1 MPISHYIK
9 QFQDT
14 LLLFFQDLVI
24 RLCTILDEVPLLH
37 EDRHKATSVELISSY
52 NTTHEF
58 DTQNLVKEGN
68 TSSTDLISIWVL
80 VATCTLGILI
90 LKKGLDFIREVLSNN
105 NPSNSVRN
113 SRRIQI
119 SERPS
124 TSSIYYDLPS
134 NLGPYSKQNSP
145 VKSKHFME
153 TYKGKGPVSFL
164 LDTTTGSTIDVEVV
178 SIEENSS
185 TI

>member
-37 EDRHKATSVELISSY
+37 EDRHKAASVELISSY

-58 DTQNLVKEGN
+58 ESNNFVEEGN
-68 TSSTDLISIWVL
+68 TSSADLISIWIF

-90 LKKGLDFIREVLSNN
+90 LKRGLDFIRGVLSSS
-105 NPSNSVRN
+105 NPNSSVRDSVKNQN
-113 SRRIQI
+113 SK
-119 SERPS
+119 RPS

-134 NLGPYSKQNSP
+134 NLGPYSKQSSP

-164 LDTTTGSTIDVEVV
+164 LGTTTGSTMDVELV
-178 SIEENSS
+178 SIEGNRW
-185 TI
+185 T

>member
-37 EDRHKATSVELISSY
+37 EDRHKAAFVELISSY

-58 DTQNLVKEGN
+58 ESNNFVEEGN
-68 TSSTDLISIWVL
+68 TSSADLISIWIL

-90 LKKGLDFIREVLSNN
+90 LKRGLDFIRGVLSNS
-105 NPSNSVRN
+105 NPNSSVRD
-113 SRRIQI
+113 SVKTKTQRDQALLRFIMIYLQIWGHIQNKARLLKVNI
-119 SERPS
+119 SWRPTKAKVLFRFYWALQQDQQW
-124 TSSIYYDLPS
+124 TSSW
-134 NLGPYSKQNSP
+134 
-145 VKSKHFME
+145 
-153 TYKGKGPVSFL
+153 
-164 LDTTTGSTIDVEVV
+164 
-178 SIEENSS
+178 
-185 TI
+185 